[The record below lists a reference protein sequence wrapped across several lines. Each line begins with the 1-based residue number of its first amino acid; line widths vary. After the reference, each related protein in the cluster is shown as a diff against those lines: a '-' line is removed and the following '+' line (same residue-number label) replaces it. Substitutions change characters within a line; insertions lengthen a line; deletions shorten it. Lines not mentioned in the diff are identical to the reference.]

1 MTLALCYL
9 SFSVQTVKS
18 EDTKCLLDISL
29 PRTDFTGTE
38 RRQTGLMMG
47 RMIKKNVVRRWKI
60 SGLSYN
66 KVMKA
71 RIVVRRRT
79 VDARKDQYRSGDGKR
94 CIGDHVLHW
103 TDFSPLILPPLWQL
117 LLTSIILPKEE
128 NERGRAEQRINCH
141 LTV

>member
-18 EDTKCLLDISL
+18 EDTKCLLDITL

-47 RMIKKNVVRRWKI
+47 RMIKKKNVVRRWKI
-60 SGLSYN
+60 CELSFN

-71 RIVVRRRT
+71 RVIVRRGT
-79 VDARKDQYRSGDGKR
+79 VDARKDQYGSGDGGR

-103 TDFSPLILPPLWQL
+103 TEIFAILL
-117 LLTSIILPKEE
+117 
-128 NERGRAEQRINCH
+128 
-141 LTV
+141 